1 MNQVK
6 AGTEFLNMGE
16 EEILAALDRF
26 EEAEAEKDEHLQDG
40 EPEDPVV
47 REVGRLISEYTA
59 RFDDYCANS
68 EEIPD
73 TVFTYEPQTAIER
86 IAYGIFTDA
95 VHDALQEEDDEDDST
110 YSWYRFEKAAPFGKR
125 LSQACFFSFLNKS
138 GKRVNQR
145 FPAELQKKQLTG
157 EKNEFL

>member
-86 IAYGIFTDA
+86 SAYGIFTDA
-95 VHDALQEEDDEDDST
+95 VHDALQEEDDED
-110 YSWYRFEKAAPFGKR
+110 E
-125 LSQACFFSFLNKS
+125 
-138 GKRVNQR
+138 
-145 FPAELQKKQLTG
+145 
-157 EKNEFL
+157 

>member
-6 AGTEFLNMGE
+6 AGTKFLNMGE

-95 VHDALQEEDDEDDST
+95 VHDALQEEDDED
-110 YSWYRFEKAAPFGKR
+110 E
-125 LSQACFFSFLNKS
+125 
-138 GKRVNQR
+138 
-145 FPAELQKKQLTG
+145 
-157 EKNEFL
+157 

>member
-6 AGTEFLNMGE
+6 AGAEFLNLGE

-26 EEAEAEKDEHLQDG
+26 EEADEDCADEG
-40 EPEDPVV
+40 EPEDPIV

-73 TVFTYEPQTAIER
+73 EVFTYEPEIVIER

-95 VHDALQEEDDEDDST
+95 VHDALQEEDDED
-110 YSWYRFEKAAPFGKR
+110 E
-125 LSQACFFSFLNKS
+125 
-138 GKRVNQR
+138 
-145 FPAELQKKQLTG
+145 
-157 EKNEFL
+157 